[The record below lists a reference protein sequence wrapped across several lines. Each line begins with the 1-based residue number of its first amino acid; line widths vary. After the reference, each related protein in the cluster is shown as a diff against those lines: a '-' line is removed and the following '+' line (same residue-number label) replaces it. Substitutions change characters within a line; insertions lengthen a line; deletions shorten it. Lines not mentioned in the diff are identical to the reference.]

1 MEENESKENVLCV
14 VEFLYVKE
22 KKRLEMM
29 NWVKKWRLQTFY
41 PKAYVFYM
49 NMNLSNLH
57 ENMDKDVNTLITY
70 SLRLWL

>member
-1 MEENESKENVLCV
+1 MEENESKDNVLCV

-41 PKAYVFYM
+41 PKAYAFLYE
-49 NMNLSNLH
+49 H
-57 ENMDKDVNTLITY
+57 EP
-70 SLRLWL
+70 